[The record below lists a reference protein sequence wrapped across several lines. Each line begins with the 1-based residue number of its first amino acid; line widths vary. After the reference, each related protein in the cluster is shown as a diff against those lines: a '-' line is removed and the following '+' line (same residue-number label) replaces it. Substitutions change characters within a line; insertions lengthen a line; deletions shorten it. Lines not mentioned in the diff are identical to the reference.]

1 MLKDVRALLMTPART
16 LWIASDKVKSVL
28 PVDRDGKLGPSVTAD
43 EIRSLSLSPKGELVV
58 AARTAVRIGPRD
70 VKAFAVPGEK
80 GLPEPLDRISAA
92 VVTQAGGILV
102 ADEKRKRVYR
112 YDARFEYL
120 GTFADAREREA
131 RRLLLDGE
139 GAVVLLDVEER
150 AVRVYDETGRQLRS
164 VGGKGASPELRRP
177 VDVAV
182 DAARNLYV
190 ADEEVPGVLV
200 FSPPGRLL
208 TTIAHESMRKPKAVT
223 IDPAGAVLVYDDKA
237 QRVLRFR

>member
-1 MLKDVRALLMTPART
+1 
-16 LWIASDKVKSVL
+16 
-28 PVDRDGKLGPSVTAD
+28 
-43 EIRSLSLSPKGELVV
+43 
-58 AARTAVRIGPRD
+58 
-70 VKAFAVPGEK
+70 VPGEK

-102 ADEKRKRVYR
+102 ADEKRKRVFR
-112 YDARFEYL
+112 YDAKFEYL
-120 GTFADAREREA
+120 GAFADAREREA
-131 RRLLLDGE
+131 RRMLLDGE

-150 AVRVYDETGRQLRS
+150 AVRVYDEAGRQLRS

-190 ADEEVPGVLV
+190 ADEELPGVLV
-200 FSPPGRLL
+200 FSPLGKLL
-208 TTIAHESMRKPKAVT
+208 TTIAHESMRRPKAVT
-223 IDPAGAVLVYDDKA
+223 LDPAGAVLVYDDKA